1 MDEEQQPFT
10 PQDGP
15 SSGKHSQP
23 TTQLCETSQAEKPS
37 DMAEE
42 QAEGAPE
49 WLGGILHD
57 LLNTEVKTALET
69 VLLPRTRA
77 IEQDV
82 STMQSQAQSIS
93 VKSKEEHAEVPRV
106 QSDIQQQLAQ
116 LLFLEVS
123 AAVTWQQHKGI
134 NVIPVG
140 GKPLRAGWGK
150 IGIAPNRRSQ
160 LILQHAQQ
168 LVHRLNPS
176 LRLLGFEELLN
187 VSLCEQAIKVVLVL
201 LPADV

>member
-93 VKSKEEHAEVPRV
+93 VKSKEEHAEVENDLAKMAQQVYDFQNQVSQVFGRGWEIAV
-106 QSDIQQQLAQ
+106 TGSSEQQAHESEQSDAQ
-116 LLFLEVS
+116 
-123 AAVTWQQHKGI
+123 
-134 NVIPVG
+134 
-140 GKPLRAGWGK
+140 
-150 IGIAPNRRSQ
+150 
-160 LILQHAQQ
+160 
-168 LVHRLNPS
+168 
-176 LRLLGFEELLN
+176 
-187 VSLCEQAIKVVLVL
+187 
-201 LPADV
+201 

>member
-57 LLNTEVKTALET
+57 LLNTEVKTRNAVGTKYAPLQGPSSSPE
-69 VLLPRTRA
+69 P
-77 IEQDV
+77 
-82 STMQSQAQSIS
+82 M
-93 VKSKEEHAEVPRV
+93 
-106 QSDIQQQLAQ
+106 LADT
-116 LLFLEVS
+116 
-123 AAVTWQQHKGI
+123 A
-134 NVIPVG
+134 
-140 GKPLRAGWGK
+140 
-150 IGIAPNRRSQ
+150 
-160 LILQHAQQ
+160 
-168 LVHRLNPS
+168 
-176 LRLLGFEELLN
+176 
-187 VSLCEQAIKVVLVL
+187 
-201 LPADV
+201 

>member
-93 VKSKEEHAEVPRV
+93 VKSKEEHAENQVSQVFGRGWEIAV
-106 QSDIQQQLAQ
+106 TGSSEQQAHESEQSDAQ
-116 LLFLEVS
+116 
-123 AAVTWQQHKGI
+123 
-134 NVIPVG
+134 
-140 GKPLRAGWGK
+140 
-150 IGIAPNRRSQ
+150 
-160 LILQHAQQ
+160 
-168 LVHRLNPS
+168 
-176 LRLLGFEELLN
+176 
-187 VSLCEQAIKVVLVL
+187 
-201 LPADV
+201 